1 MQISRVALA
10 IALAACAPVIDGPA
24 ERQRALD
31 REDGARLAAQ
41 ISALPGVV
49 RAEAVIRR
57 AVRDPLA
64 PRRTWPDAPAAAPP
78 PAPAAPAAAAPAT
91 APAAATATPNA
102 APAPAPMSAPAAA
115 TASAAASIAIAIDDR
130 ADRAAITDAAR
141 TLARALAPE
150 AAPAIV
156 VEVAAI
162 RPSLAKVGPFT
173 VEAASRGP
181 LKAALAAALALI
193 AALAGWIGRTSLR
206 QRRGRSVQ

>member
-49 RAEAVIRR
+49 RVEAVIRR

-64 PRRTWPDAPAAAPP
+64 PRAA
-78 PAPAAPAAAAPAT
+78 APAAPAPAAH
-91 APAAATATPNA
+91 APAAH
-102 APAPAPMSAPAAA
+102 APA
-115 TASAAASIAIAIDDR
+115 AAASIAIAVDDR

-162 RPSLAKVGPFT
+162 RPRLAQVGPFT

-193 AALAGWIGRTSLR
+193 AALAGWIGWIRLWRSR
-206 QRRGRSVQ
+206 PRRSSAAAPPDRLG